1 VDILLSAVDRRSSAV
16 CTTCISGTSTGM
28 TMWRARSDSLFS
40 GRLNTRLSCSPLDQ
54 SLEILGENILPGA
67 I

>member
-1 VDILLSAVDRRSSAV
+1 MWPTAAWVDILLSVVDRRSSAV

-40 GRLNTRLSCSPLDQ
+40 GRLNTRLSCSALGQ
-54 SLEILGENILPGA
+54 SLEILG
-67 I
+67 